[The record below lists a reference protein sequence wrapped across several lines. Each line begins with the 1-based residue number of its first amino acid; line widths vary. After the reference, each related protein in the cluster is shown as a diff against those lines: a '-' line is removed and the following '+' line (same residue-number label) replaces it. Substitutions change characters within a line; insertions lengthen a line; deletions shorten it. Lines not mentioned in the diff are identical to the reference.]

1 MHKTTHRSDKEA
13 LTEIDSINRSHS
25 RWSDHY
31 AYRNIPFFEDNK
43 RANIR
48 SMFHDQLTM

>member
-1 MHKTTHRSDKEA
+1 MHKATHRSDKEA

-31 AYRNIPFFEDNK
+31 AYRNIPFTLKIINVQTYGVCFTIN
-43 RANIR
+43 
-48 SMFHDQLTM
+48 